1 MYDTATSIGDPHIIT
16 LDGLKYTFNG
26 KGEFTLIETEDNTI
40 TVQGRMEQI
49 EDSEGNLAPGTVF
62 TAIVASQLSPAAKV
76 QFQVDKSDG
85 SLQTMVN
92 SEEVE
97 FGDIST
103 LKFDGVSLL
112 DKGNNTVLA
121 LFSTGSYVEVSVMN
135 SIIEVL
141 MVGLPESLKRKT
153 QGLMGT
159 FNDIMSD
166 DLRPQ
171 RSRRIISI
179 DSSVEKIHKEFG
191 ITCKQITVTHDKI
204 WVYTYIII

>member
-1 MYDTATSIGDPHIIT
+1 
-16 LDGLKYTFNG
+16 
-26 KGEFTLIETEDNTI
+26 
-40 TVQGRMEQI
+40 MEQI

-62 TAIVASQLSPAAKV
+62 TAIVASQLSPAVKM

-85 SLQTMVN
+85 SLHTMVN

-97 FGDIST
+97 FGDISA

-166 DLRPQ
+166 DLRPKG
-171 RSRRIISI
+171 SRRFISRY
-179 DSSVEKIHKEFG
+179 SSVEKIHRDFG
-191 ITCKQITVTHDKI
+191 ITCKLSII
-204 WVYTYIII
+204 LYTA